1 MNVLTSAWRWISG
14 VVIACLVI
22 TYLGAL
28 LTHNLIN
35 LAGRDKA
42 PKAADASLKLLT
54 AAGTNQQWNMF
65 APNVGTISV
74 SPVVVIVMTNGRRIA
89 LRSSVEPELDGW
101 ERTKLIPHDAGP
113 EARRYR
119 WMLHFGNGRI
129 RKYESRAASTDPG
142 WWRIRTTYARW
153 RATKWLEENPE
164 QRDNVER
171 IELWRSTIR
180 HPGYGRE
187 LCCESMQMI
196 PITPQ
201 FDSRWPVRVDLSFPM
216 YRQ

>member
-113 EARRYR
+113 EARR
-119 WMLHFGNGRI
+119 
-129 RKYESRAASTDPG
+129 
-142 WWRIRTTYARW
+142 
-153 RATKWLEENPE
+153 
-164 QRDNVER
+164 
-171 IELWRSTIR
+171 
-180 HPGYGRE
+180 
-187 LCCESMQMI
+187 
-196 PITPQ
+196 
-201 FDSRWPVRVDLSFPM
+201 
-216 YRQ
+216 